1 MRTCRCTSSREK
13 AARWVVS
20 GSESE
25 RTRDRSWFIFTFLIF
40 ILCFKGAFWQQM
52 LTHMKPSLSVDVKIT
67 RWLSVNVRQF
77 RIFTLFY
84 NLHSLSYKM
93 NHLGINPLRCSDAE
107 NKFTIHSRRLHEG
120 VKNDMQTVK
129 KNRARMAENDVS
141 QVGSEHVNGLLCCC
155 HAGLIA
161 ADPQQYSANVL
172 AIKAA
177 NNMPTNSTVKSHFLL
192 LFKGNRGLIHSP
204 PWWSTVTAL
213 LYLTKKWR
221 RSRNSIRLLVTWAGG
236 TLWEQ

>member
-1 MRTCRCTSSREK
+1 MTSGASPTCPQDRWVYAFGRLTKNKSSGSFMRTCRCTSSREK

-129 KNRARMAENDVS
+129 KTERGWRKTTFLRWD
-141 QVGSEHVNGLLCCC
+141 Q
-155 HAGLIA
+155 
-161 ADPQQYSANVL
+161 
-172 AIKAA
+172 
-177 NNMPTNSTVKSHFLL
+177 STL
-192 LFKGNRGLIHSP
+192 
-204 PWWSTVTAL
+204 TAFCAVAML
-213 LYLTKKWR
+213 
-221 RSRNSIRLLVTWAGG
+221 G
-236 TLWEQ
+236 